1 MASQIHSKISSNS
14 GVSGVLSCTC
24 DTFVLPQIHYVPRA
38 FRIIT
43 EPYNTWNQQNREVTA
58 IVHGSSDPQRI
69 GVVARSSKRIR
80 DRVSFDDFASFV
92 DHSTAAAI
100 DLFSELTP
108 GVELPSTSQPLL
120 RDAG

>member
-1 MASQIHSKISSNS
+1 
-14 GVSGVLSCTC
+14 
-24 DTFVLPQIHYVPRA
+24 
-38 FRIIT
+38 
-43 EPYNTWNQQNREVTA
+43 VTA

-69 GVVARSSKRIR
+69 GVVARSSQRIR

-108 GVELPSTSQPLL
+108 GVELPSTSQPLF